1 MFLMRTSGNIIIV
14 GGCDNLFG
22 TNLWEKIILFAC
34 FLGSGLNCI
43 FHWKAHW
50 FIFSKSVYIKFCK
63 IYFMSRTFEKTID
76 QQQKFYT
83 LILFRQADHLYE
95 SEMKEILITDPCGTP
110 ELIFLHP
117 DVWPFKTTLRSR
129 FWRSFLSSESNLP
142 STLYDF
148 NLKMRPWCQTLS
160 NALEMSRKT
169 PLINSRIIIKSC
181 LYFMYY
187 G

>member
-1 MFLMRTSGNIIIV
+1 
-14 GGCDNLFG
+14 
-22 TNLWEKIILFAC
+22 
-34 FLGSGLNCI
+34 
-43 FHWKAHW
+43 
-50 FIFSKSVYIKFCK
+50 
-63 IYFMSRTFEKTID
+63 MSTTFEKNID
-76 QQQKFYT
+76 HQQKFYT

-95 SEMKEILITDPCGTP
+95 SEMNEILITDPCGTP
-110 ELIFLHP
+110 KLIFLHP

-148 NLKMRPWCQTLS
+148 NLKMRPSCQTLS

-169 PLINSRIIIKSC
+169 PHINSRIIIKSC

-187 G
+187 